1 MKKNV
6 LALSIAAMVG
16 GLGFAGVASA
26 AVIGGSN
33 AGTDAKAAA
42 AASQLL
48 QATNGGLTLAH
59 GGVGHALVVPYFN
72 AQNGNATVLHLTNTD
87 TVNGKAVKIRF
98 RSAANS
104 DDLLDFQIYLSPG
117 DVWTGAVSANGT
129 DGATLVSADN
139 TCTVP
144 ALTKNVAVPFGTR
157 RLNPSLSDADKAN
170 QTREG
175 YVEIF
180 NMADIT
186 SAAAWNADGVA
197 PVDLSGNRRSPLYTA
212 VKHVNAVA
220 PCSVAGSAA
229 RSLVDTVAVTNFTE
243 ATAAQ
248 AGLQTPTSGL
258 MADWYILNVAQ
269 TTTFSGAATAIQATG
284 RGNFVH
290 FPQVNQEAAGVSAN
304 ATTADPLFRTANVYG
319 QDGKNIAT
327 AALTMN
333 YSDLPDMSTPYTGGV
348 TDPRVQA
355 SNLTTAL
362 AATSVTNQ
370 YATDAIIS
378 AKTDWV
384 FSMPTRRYNVV
395 ANYAAEK
402 TSNANYRLFTNL
414 NTVAAE
420 QTNNWF
426 YPAAANDI
434 AAGAGYKGNGNTTVD
449 AKGNICVL
457 ADAQKFWDREETT
470 SGVIPEFSPGGTS
483 FVQFCG
489 EVSVLAFKDTGNSV
503 LGASVARTTATSGT
517 YENGWGVLTTTNSG
531 LGLPLIGS
539 AFIKLENPS
548 ARQGMSGTYGVTWP
562 HRYTRV
568 AP

>member
-42 AASQLL
+42 AASELL

-402 TSNANYRLFTNL
+402 TSDANYRLFTNL

>member
-33 AGTDAKAAA
+33 TSGDAKVAA

-48 QATNGGLTLAH
+48 QANNGGLTLAH
-59 GGVGHALVVPYFN
+59 GSVGHALVVPYFN

-197 PVDLSGNRRSPLYTA
+197 PSDGTGNRRSPLYTA

-220 PCSVAGSAA
+220 PCSVAGSPA

-243 ATAAQ
+243 AAAAQ

-284 RGNFVH
+284 RANFVH

-402 TSNANYRLFTNL
+402 TSSANYRLFTNL
-414 NTVAAE
+414 NTAAAS
-420 QTNNWF
+420 QANNWF

-434 AAGAGYKGNGNTTVD
+434 AAGTGYKGNGNTTVD

-470 SGVIPEFSPGGTS
+470 SGVLPEFSPGGTS

-517 YENGWGVLTTTNSG
+517 YENGWGVLTTGNSG

-548 ARQGMSGTYGVTWP
+548 ARQGVSGTYGVTWP

>member
-197 PVDLSGNRRSPLYTA
+197 PADGTGNRRSPLYTA

-243 ATAAQ
+243 PTAAQ

-269 TTTFSGAATAIQATG
+269 TTTFSGAATDIQATG

-290 FPQVNQEAAGVSAN
+290 FP
-304 ATTADPLFRTANVYG
+304 
-319 QDGKNIAT
+319 
-327 AALTMN
+327 
-333 YSDLPDMSTPYTGGV
+333 
-348 TDPRVQA
+348 
-355 SNLTTAL
+355 
-362 AATSVTNQ
+362 
-370 YATDAIIS
+370 
-378 AKTDWV
+378 
-384 FSMPTRRYNVV
+384 
-395 ANYAAEK
+395 
-402 TSNANYRLFTNL
+402 
-414 NTVAAE
+414 
-420 QTNNWF
+420 
-426 YPAAANDI
+426 
-434 AAGAGYKGNGNTTVD
+434 
-449 AKGNICVL
+449 
-457 ADAQKFWDREETT
+457 
-470 SGVIPEFSPGGTS
+470 
-483 FVQFCG
+483 
-489 EVSVLAFKDTGNSV
+489 
-503 LGASVARTTATSGT
+503 
-517 YENGWGVLTTTNSG
+517 
-531 LGLPLIGS
+531 
-539 AFIKLENPS
+539 
-548 ARQGMSGTYGVTWP
+548 
-562 HRYTRV
+562 
-568 AP
+568 

>member
-26 AVIGGSN
+26 AVIGGSK

-402 TSNANYRLFTNL
+402 TSDANYRLFTNL